1 MNCYKKE
8 RAKVDNSLDIAFW
21 GCLIIAHVASIKN
34 DTRTQWISLSLA
46 VVVLISDIIAQL

>member
-1 MNCYKKE
+1 M
-8 RAKVDNSLDIAFW
+8 DNSLDIAFW